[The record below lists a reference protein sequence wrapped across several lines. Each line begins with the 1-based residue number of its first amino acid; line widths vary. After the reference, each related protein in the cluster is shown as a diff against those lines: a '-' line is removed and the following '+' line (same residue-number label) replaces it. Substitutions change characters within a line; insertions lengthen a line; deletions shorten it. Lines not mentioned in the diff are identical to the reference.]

1 MDDQLTERH
10 YPKIDA
16 LVRRTTSDI
25 TPEADANRFSAS
37 SFLDDVRDPIPDN
50 PRLISSAQGGVE
62 ELLFTIP
69 AYAVQQP
76 SGGQP
81 NPLAQVYR
89 DLFTK
94 LPVSSKLIVMT
105 HEAVQQT
112 VSGWLRKTNLADN
125 ATIVA
130 VPGHLHFSIWAED
143 GYVIVNDR
151 DSDNRYM
158 LEPFSFPRFGDGLI
172 ADFVSN
178 ETHLRSNQ
186 APLYFQGGNVLIGDD
201 FFFIGADYP
210 AKSLDY
216 INRVIVPNPNEKPVA
231 AVRRLY
237 REYMDTDRRLFYI
250 GSTIPV
256 PAQTERQIVI
266 GGEQWKEIL
275 YLGNKQGT
283 VQPLFHIDMFITLA
297 GRDDDGN
304 YQVLVGDPKMAADTL
319 GVALWT
325 HSMKQVYDNIARGLE
340 RIGFKVVRN
349 PIPLVYVDDPR
360 YHERIWYFATANNA
374 LVQITDTNKT
384 VWLPTY
390 GHGNWSSLT
399 ATDQQ
404 NKSIWESLGFTINLL
419 GDFHPFAENLGAVH
433 CIKKYLNRT

>member
-1 MDDQLTERH
+1 M
-10 YPKIDA
+10 
-16 LVRRTTSDI
+16 
-25 TPEADANRFSAS
+25 
-37 SFLDDVRDPIPDN
+37 
-50 PRLISSAQGGVE
+50 
-62 ELLFTIP
+62 
-69 AYAVQQP
+69 
-76 SGGQP
+76 
-81 NPLAQVYR
+81 
-89 DLFTK
+89 
-94 LPVSSKLIVMT
+94 
-105 HEAVQQT
+105 
-112 VSGWLRKTNLADN
+112 
-125 ATIVA
+125 
-130 VPGHLHFSIWAED
+130 
-143 GYVIVNDR
+143 IVNDR

-283 VQPLFHIDMFITLA
+283 VQPPGSTSTCSLLLRVAMTMATIRFS
-297 GRDDDGN
+297 
-304 YQVLVGDPKMAADTL
+304 LV
-319 GVALWT
+319 
-325 HSMKQVYDNIARGLE
+325 
-340 RIGFKVVRN
+340 
-349 PIPLVYVDDPR
+349 IPRWLLIRWAWRFGP
-360 YHERIWYFATANNA
+360 TA
-374 LVQITDTNKT
+374 
-384 VWLPTY
+384 
-390 GHGNWSSLT
+390 
-399 ATDQQ
+399 
-404 NKSIWESLGFTINLL
+404 
-419 GDFHPFAENLGAVH
+419 
-433 CIKKYLNRT
+433 